1 MIVKQALTNI
11 AFACIGNCAQCWP
24 LLEDSTGMK
33 LSAELSKGNYG
44 GLWSGGVRGNQGMA
58 GNRKAL
64 QDKLQCQLW
73 STTLLTALG
82 TSEPLLADTGE
93 VAELQSV
100 LEALLDPT

>member
-1 MIVKQALTNI
+1 
-11 AFACIGNCAQCWP
+11 
-24 LLEDSTGMK
+24 MK

-58 GNRKAL
+58 GNIKAL

-82 TSEPLLADTGE
+82 SSEPLLADTGE